1 MDRDDRVL
9 SIVLAAEHLLDLA
22 RLDLLIEGLQG
33 LRELGVDGL
42 ARIGP
47 LDQDGEIVALLLERQ
62 DEIAILLE
70 AAAALLDSLRFSLIF
85 PEIGRG
91 GAGFEAG
98 QLFVRSSG
106 FKDSSA
112 DRRRAC

>member
-1 MDRDDRVL
+1 
-9 SIVLAAEHLLDLA
+9 VLAAEHLLDLA
-22 RLDLLIEGLQG
+22 RLDLLIEGLEG
-33 LRELGVDGL
+33 ARELGVDRL

-47 LDQDGEIVALLLERQ
+47 LDEDSEVVALLLERQ

-70 AAAALLDSLRFSLIF
+70 AAAPLLDFLRFSLIF

-98 QLFVRSSG
+98 QLFLWSSG

-112 DRRRAC
+112 DPQRAC